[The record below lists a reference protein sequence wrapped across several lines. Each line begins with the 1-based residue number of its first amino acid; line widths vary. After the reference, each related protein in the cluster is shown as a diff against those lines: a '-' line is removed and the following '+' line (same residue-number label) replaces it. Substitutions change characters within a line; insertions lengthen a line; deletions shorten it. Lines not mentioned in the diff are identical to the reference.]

1 MFYSC
6 ISNEQNCPTPSAIT
20 IYATRLK
27 SPITSLLITSLI
39 LMQHNHKTLKVNDVK
54 VITMHANGEGKQ
66 RYLLQEAL
74 PIYE

>member
-1 MFYSC
+1 MFYNY
-6 ISNEQNCPTPSAIT
+6 ISNEQNCPTPSVIT

-39 LMQHNHKTLKVNDVK
+39 LMQHNHKTLKANDVK
-54 VITMHANGEGKQ
+54 VLIMHANGEGKQ

>member
-1 MFYSC
+1 MFYSS

-20 IYATRLK
+20 IYATRLE
-27 SPITSLLITSLI
+27 SPITSLLMTSLI
-39 LMQHNHKTLKVNDVK
+39 LMQHNHKTLKVNDGK

-74 PIYE
+74 SVYE